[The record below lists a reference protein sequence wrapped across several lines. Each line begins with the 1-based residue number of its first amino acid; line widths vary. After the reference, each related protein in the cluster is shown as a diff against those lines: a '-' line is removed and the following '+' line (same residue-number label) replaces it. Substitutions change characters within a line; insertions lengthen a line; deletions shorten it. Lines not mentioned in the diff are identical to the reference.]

1 MTIKSITPFLWF
13 DTQAEDAA
21 KFYVSLFP
29 NSRITHISR
38 YGDAGPGPKGT
49 VMVVVNSICGCAA
62 GRMRP
67 GVRAAIQS
75 GLRPDRM
82 ITVFA
87 GQDREATDAARQ
99 HFTGFPPSSP
109 SIGLLRDGKLVYMM
123 QRHDIETSDPMTIAT
138 RLKQAFEKHCAKEAV
153 SN

>member
-1 MTIKSITPFLWF
+1 MVVGMRDELKNMGVTELRSVEEVDRALTE
-13 DTQAEDAA
+13 Q
-21 KFYVSLFP
+21 
-29 NSRITHISR
+29 
-38 YGDAGPGPKGT
+38 KGT
-49 VMVVVNSICGCAA
+49 AIVVVNSICGCAA

-75 GLRPDRM
+75 GVRPDRM

-87 GQDREATDAARQ
+87 GQDREATDAARS
-99 HFTGFPPSSP
+99 HFTGFPPTSP
-109 SIGLLRDGKLVYMM
+109 SITLMRDGKLVYMM

-138 RLKQAFEKHCAKEAV
+138 RLKQAFEKHCAKEAI